1 MSDNIA
7 ALFGQDLTNVSLDR
21 PLLARGAVAFRV
33 TSCGLEDTKDKS
45 SKNIV
50 IKLATANEEKSSKGE
65 PIKPG
70 YKLTHYINLSPTSK
84 KGDERTD
91 MIVQDL
97 KRFRLACTGSATGS
111 FGDPANYIGSLVVAN
126 IDIEDDANSSFGP
139 QNRIKSFVAP
149 GTAKQAQPA
158 L

>member
-33 TSCGLEDTKDKS
+33 TSCTLEDSKDKS

-50 IKLATANEEKSSKGE
+50 IKLETVNEEKSSKGA
-65 PIKPG
+65 PLRSG
-70 YKLTHYINLSPTSK
+70 YKLTQYINLSPTSK
-84 KGDERTD
+84 KGDDRTD

-97 KRFRLACTGSATGS
+97 KRFRLACTGLASGS
-111 FGDPANYIGSLVVAN
+111 FGDPGNYVGSTVVAN
-126 IDIEDDANSSFGP
+126 IDIEDDANSSYGP
-139 QNRIKSFVAP
+139 QNRVKSFVAP
-149 GTAKQAQPA
+149 NTTKATSPS